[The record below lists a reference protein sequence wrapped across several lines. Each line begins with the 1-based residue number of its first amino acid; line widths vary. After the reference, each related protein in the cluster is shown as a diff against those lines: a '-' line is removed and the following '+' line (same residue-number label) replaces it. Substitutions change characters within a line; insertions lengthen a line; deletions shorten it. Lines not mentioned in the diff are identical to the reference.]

1 MIEELG
7 SARADRINGTLID
20 ALIKMMLV
28 DDIIH
33 KNELEQISEIYFL
46 LFNKS
51 ASTEDLE
58 ARILKVSEEDEL
70 ITVGA
75 LADSIAHSILSES
88 SKEAAT
94 HALAEVMLS
103 DDIIHEK
110 ELELI
115 EKISKLWGTEEVLK
129 KELSKYHSK

>member
-75 LADSIAHSILSES
+75 LANSIAHSIRSES

>member
-1 MIEELG
+1 MNGEL
-7 SARADRINGTLID
+7 SSSRVDRINSSLID

-46 LFNKS
+46 LFDKR
-51 ASTEDLE
+51 ASIQDLE
-58 ARILKVSEEDEL
+58 ARILKVSTEENL

-75 LADSIAHSILSES
+75 MAETIAHSIRSES

-94 HALAEVMLS
+94 YALIEVMLS
-103 DDIIHEK
+103 DERIHEK
-110 ELELI
+110 E
-115 EKISKLWGTEEVLK
+115 EKLLKKIAKLWGTTDILQSVLNDT
-129 KELSKYHSK
+129 

>member
-1 MIEELG
+1 MNGEL
-7 SARADRINGTLID
+7 SSSRVDRINSSLID

-46 LFNKS
+46 LFDKR
-51 ASTEDLE
+51 ASIQDLE
-58 ARILKVSEEDEL
+58 ARILKVSTEENL

-75 LADSIAHSILSES
+75 MAETIAHSIRSES

-94 HALAEVMLS
+94 YALIDVMLS
-103 DDIIHEK
+103 DERIHEK
-110 ELELI
+110 VVVQRGAR
-115 EKISKLWGTEEVLK
+115 SYPT
-129 KELSKYHSK
+129 

>member
-129 KELSKYHSK
+129 KELNKYHSK

>member
-75 LADSIAHSILSES
+75 LADSIAHSIRSES

>member
-75 LADSIAHSILSES
+75 LANSIAHSIRSES

-115 EKISKLWGTEEVLK
+115 EKITKLWGTEEVLK
-129 KELSKYHSK
+129 KELNKYHSK